1 MATAH
6 IFWVMKRTHEPI
18 MERDNANA
26 GHLGPADKPP
36 MNRYLALII
45 DANEHRTQ
53 YTTLTAASAEKAH
66 ELVAEAVNGDFS
78 VLHVYPYS
86 GHVMGKDKHAKD
98 PKIDLL
104 PAGLCP
110 IAKYALLRKPLVLR
124 HNHPLRRNAI
134 QSYLPSHE
142 TLVYGDD
149 RP

>member
-1 MATAH
+1 
-6 IFWVMKRTHEPI
+6 
-18 MERDNANA
+18 
-26 GHLGPADKPP
+26 
-36 MNRYLALII
+36 MNSYLALII

-53 YTTLTAASAEKAH
+53 YTTLTAASAEKAY

-78 VLHVYPYS
+78 VLHVYPYH

-110 IAKYALLRKPLVLR
+110 IAIYALLRKPLVLR

-134 QSYLPSHE
+134 PSYLLSHE
-142 TLVYGDD
+142 TLAYSDD
-149 RP
+149 QTQVCGVEE